1 MIRIFA
7 RKETPEQRQA
17 WREKVTLCM
26 LISLACFFLAG
37 ITFFMNIFICNT
49 STILIFNKLKPEN
62 FEDNIIVANG
72 KLYGTNKE
80 YPLENSTHLFRK
92 RSEACKRAFG
102 HQISSGTF
110 SESNF
115 EEMDK
120 VYFDWSYIQDNGFIV
135 IDNKV
140 YDPSYCDEEDLSQF
154 IQDFKGSAASKTHL
168 EKYDKDCIECF
179 KDSFY
184 SGEVSFKSN
193 GCILGDIVL
202 WMGTVII
209 FGLILTRFFLA
220 LFYAWH
226 EKKRAVSIRGNTP
239 VILQVACY
247 SEGAAGW
254 YEHNGKKSR
263 IMVVNKVGNPGEVV
277 KAGNRGK
284 RDSQVILMSFFSKI
298 LYSDRMSDLDC
309 EIYRKMKRMF
319 NKFSPEDFEILLMV
333 DADTIV
339 EPDAVVK
346 MVSAFEK
353 DNKIMGLCGETQI
366 SNKCESWV
374 TALQVFEYYISHHLA
389 KNFESVFGGV
399 TCLPGCFCIYRIKI
413 VTDQHGNIKNHS
425 DKKIYD
431 ETWTCVPILANPI
444 VVNPYSVFEAKTLH
458 EQNLLHLGEDRY
470 LTTLLMKNFYKRK
483 LIFLAAAKCS
493 TCVPN
498 DYKTLQSQ
506 RRRWIN
512 STIHNMFEL
521 VLVDKLCGTGCFSM
535 QFIIF
540 FELFG
545 TLTLP
550 AAIFFTGVLLVK
562 AFIGEPAW
570 IPLVMLALILG
581 LPAVLIALTTFQLQY
596 FGWLLIYIINL
607 PIWNFFLPVYA
618 FWHFDDFSWGDTR
631 KTESD
636 SSKKDEKGEFDA
648 TSITFVELEELK
660 NDILKEFEA
669 KTK

>member
-1 MIRIFA
+1 
-7 RKETPEQRQA
+7 
-17 WREKVTLCM
+17 
-26 LISLACFFLAG
+26 
-37 ITFFMNIFICNT
+37 
-49 STILIFNKLKPEN
+49 
-62 FEDNIIVANG
+62 
-72 KLYGTNKE
+72 
-80 YPLENSTHLFRK
+80 
-92 RSEACKRAFG
+92 
-102 HQISSGTF
+102 
-110 SESNF
+110 
-115 EEMDK
+115 
-120 VYFDWSYIQDNGFIV
+120 
-135 IDNKV
+135 
-140 YDPSYCDEEDLSQF
+140 
-154 IQDFKGSAASKTHL
+154 
-168 EKYDKDCIECF
+168 
-179 KDSFY
+179 
-184 SGEVSFKSN
+184 
-193 GCILGDIVL
+193 
-202 WMGTVII
+202 
-209 FGLILTRFFLA
+209 
-220 LFYAWH
+220 
-226 EKKRAVSIRGNTP
+226 
-239 VILQVACY
+239 
-247 SEGAAGW
+247 
-254 YEHNGKKSR
+254 
-263 IMVVNKVGNPGEVV
+263 VGNCI
-277 KAGNRGK
+277 A
-284 RDSQVILMSFFSKI
+284 SI
-298 LYSDRMSDLDC
+298 
-309 EIYRKMKRMF
+309 
-319 NKFSPEDFEILLMV
+319 
-333 DADTIV
+333 
-339 EPDAVVK
+339 
-346 MVSAFEK
+346 
-353 DNKIMGLCGETQI
+353 
-366 SNKCESWV
+366 
-374 TALQVFEYYISHHLA
+374 EYYISHHLA

-444 VVNPYSVFEAKTLH
+444 IVNPYSVFEAKTLH

-521 VLVDKLCGTGCFSM
+521 VLVDKLCGTNCFSM
-535 QFIIF
+535 QFIIL

-562 AFIGEPAW
+562 AFVGEPAW

-607 PIWNFFLPVYA
+607 PVWNFFLPVYA

-631 KTESD
+631 KTEGD

-648 TSITFVELEELK
+648 TSITFIELEELK
-660 NDILKEFEA
+660 EDISKEFEA